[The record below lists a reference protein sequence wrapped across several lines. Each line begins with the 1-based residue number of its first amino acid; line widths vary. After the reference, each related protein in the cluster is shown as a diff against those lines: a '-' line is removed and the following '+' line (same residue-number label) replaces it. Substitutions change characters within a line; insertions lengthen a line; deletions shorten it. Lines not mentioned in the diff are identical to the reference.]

1 MEEQG
6 QQKKSKMSLIL
17 LIVLQGA
24 VCLYT
29 VSGIAAKLASN
40 YEFLSL
46 GFILCYGLEIFVL
59 GLYAIIWQQII
70 KRVDISIAYANRA
83 VAVFWTMLWSILT
96 TSAWLRP
103 WNSSA
108 PLPRSA
114 RLSSSPATTESR
126 NGWITEN
133 KSSLPRCLFRRRG
146 IVFSAAKY
154 SFLQLS

>member
-83 VAVFWTMLWSILT
+83 VAVFWTMLWSFLLFDEQITVQNLIGVALIFVGT
-96 TSAWLRP
+96 WVV
-103 WNSSA
+103 NSSD
-108 PLPRSA
+108 
-114 RLSSSPATTESR
+114 
-126 NGWITEN
+126 
-133 KSSLPRCLFRRRG
+133 
-146 IVFSAAKY
+146 
-154 SFLQLS
+154 

>member
-6 QQKKSKMSLIL
+6 QQKKSKMTLIL
-17 LIVLQGA
+17 LIILQGA

-40 YEFLSL
+40 YEFLSW

-83 VAVFWTMLWSILT
+83 VAVFWTMLWSFLLFNEQITVQNLIGVALIFVGT
-96 TSAWLRP
+96 WVV
-103 WNSSA
+103 
-108 PLPRSA
+108 
-114 RLSSSPATTESR
+114 
-126 NGWITEN
+126 NG
-133 KSSLPRCLFRRRG
+133 SD
-146 IVFSAAKY
+146 
-154 SFLQLS
+154 

>member
-1 MEEQG
+1 MEEPG
-6 QQKKSKMSLIL
+6 QQKKLKMSLIL

-29 VSGIAAKLASN
+29 VSGIAAKLARN

-83 VAVFWTMLWSILT
+83 VAVFWTMLWSFLLFNEQITIQNLIGVALIFVGT
-96 TSAWLRP
+96 WVV
-103 WNSSA
+103 
-108 PLPRSA
+108 
-114 RLSSSPATTESR
+114 
-126 NGWITEN
+126 NG
-133 KSSLPRCLFRRRG
+133 SD
-146 IVFSAAKY
+146 
-154 SFLQLS
+154 

>member
-1 MEEQG
+1 MKFFKEQKSEITTE
-6 QQKKSKMSLIL
+6 QNKNQKISLL
-17 LIVLQGA
+17 MLIILQGT

-83 VAVFWTMLWSILT
+83 VAVFWTMLWSFLLFNEQITIQNLIGVALIFVGT
-96 TSAWLRP
+96 WVV
-103 WNSSA
+103 
-108 PLPRSA
+108 
-114 RLSSSPATTESR
+114 
-126 NGWITEN
+126 NG
-133 KSSLPRCLFRRRG
+133 SD
-146 IVFSAAKY
+146 
-154 SFLQLS
+154 